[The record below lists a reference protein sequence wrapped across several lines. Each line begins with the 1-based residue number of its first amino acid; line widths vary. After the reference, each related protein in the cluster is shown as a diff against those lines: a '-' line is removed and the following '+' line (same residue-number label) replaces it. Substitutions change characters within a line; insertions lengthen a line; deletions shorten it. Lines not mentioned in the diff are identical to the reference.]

1 MDQRRKRYLMASAL
15 LEYIQQEAGKPLELR
30 RDNDVED
37 MESILHAE
45 YADLIEVLMSRKA
58 SGHRNLASTITVV
71 QDQD

>member
-15 LEYIQQEAGKPLELR
+15 LEYIQQESGKPLELR

-45 YADLIEVLMSRKA
+45 YADLTEVLMSRKA
-58 SGHRNLASTITVV
+58 SGHRNLASTFTVV
-71 QDQD
+71 QDED